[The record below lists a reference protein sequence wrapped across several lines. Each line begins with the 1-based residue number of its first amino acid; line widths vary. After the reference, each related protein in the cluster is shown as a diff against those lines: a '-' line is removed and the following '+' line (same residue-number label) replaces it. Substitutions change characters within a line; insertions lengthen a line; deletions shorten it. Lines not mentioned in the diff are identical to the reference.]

1 MSRMNEADDPR
12 GARGGIAPA
21 ETATSRL
28 ELVWGT
34 DGVERLSRATVA
46 VFGAGGVGSN
56 CLEALARGGIGTL
69 VVVDGDEVAPSN
81 INRQAIAFT
90 STVGRRKTDVA
101 REMVRLINPGA
112 TVVTADSFVLPANL
126 NEVLA
131 ACLAEIEDVRGQR
144 EAGAAGSPAATA
156 GIDFIVDAIDTVSSK
171 LALASWALEH
181 GVPIISSMGG
191 AGKVDPS
198 LLRLCDVFET
208 SHDPLARVM
217 RKECRKRGIGRL
229 PVLSSTEQVAP
240 AAAATAS
247 PKPDEGAGADGERP
261 PLGTVSYLP
270 PIMGQMIAGYV
281 IRNLVGAP
289 LASDPAPLRG

>member
-12 GARGGIAPA
+12 LARDGVAPA

-28 ELVWGT
+28 ELVWGA
-34 DGVERLSRATVA
+34 DGVERLGRATVA

-101 REMVRLINPGA
+101 REMVRLINPAA

-126 NEVLA
+126 DEVLA
-131 ACLAEIEDVRGQR
+131 GCLAEIGAARGR
-144 EAGAAGSPAATA
+144 RGPGTAGSPAGAAA

-181 GVPIISSMGG
+181 GVPIISSLGG

-217 RKECRKRGIGRL
+217 RKECRRRGIVRL
-229 PVLSSTEQVAP
+229 PVLSSTEQAAP
-240 AAAATAS
+240 ATAAATG
-247 PKPDEGAGADGERP
+247 PEPGEGGGRP

-289 LASDPAPLRG
+289 LPSDPAPLRG

>member
-126 NEVLA
+126 DEVLA
-131 ACLAEIEDVRGQR
+131 GCLAEIGAARGR
-144 EAGAAGSPAATA
+144 RGPGTAGAAA

-217 RKECRKRGIGRL
+217 RKECRRRGIVRL
-229 PVLSSTEQVAP
+229 PVLSSTEQAAP
-240 AAAATAS
+240 ATAAATG
-247 PKPDEGAGADGERP
+247 PEPGEGGGRP

-289 LASDPAPLRG
+289 LASDPASLRG